1 MYRSPK
7 WTLFTVQT
15 YGNRTKNSTQLN
27 LIEAAHNI
35 SSMQAALLQL
45 PNAKSG
51 NKKKTVSHVFIPQP
65 YKSTNNRAI
74 NREKKFNA

>member
-15 YGNRTKNSTQLN
+15 NGNRTKNSTQLN

-45 PNAKSG
+45 LNAKSG
-51 NKKKTVSHVFIPQP
+51 NKKRCHTYSFHSH
-65 YKSTNNRAI
+65 TNQRTI
-74 NREKKFNA
+74 MRLIEKNFNA